1 MSVKSSF
8 VLCQQR
14 YGVLGSLLYLVV
26 FPFLVRVGTHGLVGW
41 QFGYVSFAPG
51 FPKHIV
57 QVKTFLL
64 KTRYHLNATVFLDHT
79 YKYFSN
85 FICHNNSRVIA
96 YIQLCRTVGMLT
108 RPERWEKLCWH
119 HQKAT
124 RLSSLLQKT
133 VCWWDFAFCLSFI
146 DDKVLHLFLWI
157 LSYSSLK

>member
-1 MSVKSSF
+1 MSLMDRHVKFTINFNLHEGFCFPLQDLIPCSIVDDTVQYCALAHQLMSVKSSF

-108 RPERWEKLCWH
+108 RPER
-119 HQKAT
+119 
-124 RLSSLLQKT
+124 
-133 VCWWDFAFCLSFI
+133 
-146 DDKVLHLFLWI
+146 
-157 LSYSSLK
+157 